1 MATKSK
7 MNVAEKIIEAH
18 MVSGDMTPGEEVGIK
33 IDQGLCQDTLG
44 LLTALTL
51 EALDKERIQVEL
63 ACQYV
68 DHNLLQTDNK
78 AA

>member
-33 IDQGLCQDTLG
+33 IDLSIVRSSRSDLMKKHRFSFW
-44 LLTALTL
+44 
-51 EALDKERIQVEL
+51 EKR
-63 ACQYV
+63 
-68 DHNLLQTDNK
+68 
-78 AA
+78 

>member
-51 EALDKERIQVEL
+51 EALDKEPVS
-63 ACQYV
+63 V
-68 DHNLLQTDNK
+68 
-78 AA
+78 